1 MRAFSLEIPEVKVI
15 EPRIFQDERGYFF
28 ESFNHRNFEAAIGQK
43 VEFVQDNQ
51 SLSVR
56 NVLRGLHY
64 QIENAQG
71 KLLRVISGEVFDVAV
86 DIRRSSPTFGKWV
99 GEILSAD
106 NKRQL
111 WIPQG
116 FAHGFLVMSDT
127 AEVLYKTTDY
137 YAPQHERCIAWN
149 DEALDIQWPID
160 SHPILSKS
168 DDQGTPFNSSE
179 LFE

>member
-1 MRAFSLEIPEVKVI
+1 MRAISLEIPDVKVI
-15 EPRIFQDERGYFF
+15 EPKLFTDGRGYFF
-28 ESFNHRNFEAAIGQK
+28 ESFNHRAFETIIERK

-51 SLSVR
+51 SLSMK

-64 QIENAQG
+64 QIKNAQG
-71 KLLRVISGEVFDVAV
+71 KLLRVLSGEVFDVAV

-111 WIPQG
+111 WIPPG
-116 FAHGFLVMSDT
+116 FAHGFLVLSDA

-149 DEALDIQWPID
+149 DNSLDIRWPI
-160 SHPILSKS
+160 STPPILSVS
-168 DDQGTPFNSSE
+168 DEQGLPLSSAE
-179 LFE
+179 LFT